1 MRKALRC
8 IAILTLLFVQLQG
21 IFTLNTADVKAQEE
35 TVLLNNDAAKVT
47 VTPSVTETNIEWTI
61 DYARYAPSDAAARAI
76 RFKLATAADGSGT
89 VQRKDG
95 DLKEKADGDDWYRES
110 EASTATAQGKLVVTT
125 AKDVKQLVVWT
136 QVDLVNMG
144 QVTGELLT
152 NDDSTAKVVV
162 APEIPEEEK
171 QEEIVVDQT
180 PVDTTDPAE
189 SLPAAP
195 VQPVEDTKQNVATK
209 QETATETDEQET
221 TVQSAD
227 KSVLTRAGART
238 VLARAGSTSNVDPFN
253 YTADGIGK
261 YPTHGTNT
269 HLTTT
274 GTSSSE
280 YVKNYNYAAA
290 KTEGTSV
297 VTQALTGTSA
307 FVGGYHA
314 YSDSQ
319 LVGYTKKTVSP
330 NADGSFKVQL
340 DMIGNAIK
348 PLPEVDVVLV
358 LDKSGSMVNNNSPRW
373 NQLKTAVKSFA
384 DHMLTGDN
392 KVHIGMA
399 AFGSGGSSGP
409 YGEIAAFSGLSG
421 SSDETFNGFT
431 SSASDITS
439 HNLYTATP
447 NNSGT
452 PTFLGVDA
460 GLHLLMNQNY
470 GARSGAV
477 KVLITITDGEPTF
490 DPADL
495 YWKSG
500 NNLKSVETS
509 LGQATRSAPGNNR
522 AKYTLNNTGSG
533 SNRVTYYHGD
543 SYGPTNYQ
551 QNTLDLISDRYRMTA
566 YTGINPYA
574 IGFHT
579 GDTANNVLQALG
591 AQKASNVFKASD
603 TTSLIQALQQITGE
617 YTSTIYNAV
626 MTDPM
631 SEFVTLNQSSVQYNS
646 LILRNGALTVGAGS
660 GTSAPSFAQAITPT
674 VTANQIQ
681 LSNVSLGGGEQ
692 TQQGYRVT
700 YNVTLKDEYKD
711 GSFYPTNGVTS
722 LKNAA
727 SGTDYL
733 HFAVP
738 SVKAKGQTTNIKVNK
753 VWDDKTNAYATR
765 KDLVIDLYS
774 APQGTND
781 WTKYGSK
788 TMPVGTATVTFND
801 VPVKKA
807 GKTLQY
813 KAEETVS
820 GTGQTYVPGYALPT
834 YSAPV
839 VATATNPT
847 LTMTNKLNY
856 TKYAFAK
863 TDANGNALKDA
874 KFTVTRNG
882 KEFAVISGNANGEF
896 QLADL
901 PIGEY
906 KVSETTAPDGYLGK
920 VDFNVSVKDDGNAGL
935 TLTSDLKGNTVI
947 NDLKPFKIEL
957 RKYNRDNK
965 PLEGARFKITGDDFE
980 ATAITDENGYLQLKD
995 NETIKPG
1002 KYTITE
1008 ISAPDGYLKYEG
1020 EFTLVI
1026 SEDGK
1031 SAKLSYDGSELQDDD
1046 YSVESIL
1053 TDDTS
1058 TTNTVSLVLKNIE
1071 QADVPLPLTGGSG
1084 LGAFIVIGI
1093 LLIGTAGYLKLVDW
1107 RKKRGGDGNA

>member
-47 VTPSVTETNIEWTI
+47 VTPSVTETAIEWTI

-110 EASTATAQGKLVVTT
+110 EASTTTAQGKLVVTT

-195 VQPVEDTKQNVATK
+195 IQPTEDTKQNATKAPAATDTEK
-209 QETATETDEQET
+209 QETVAQP
-221 TVQSAD
+221 AD
-227 KSVLTRAGART
+227 RSVLTRAGSRT

-269 HLTTT
+269 YLTTT

-280 YVKNYNYAAA
+280 YVQNYNYAAA
-290 KTEGTSV
+290 KTEGASV
-297 VTQALTGTSA
+297 VTQALTGTNA
-307 FVGGYHA
+307 FTGGYHA

-348 PLPEVDVVLV
+348 PLPKVDVVLV
-358 LDKSGSMVNNNSPRW
+358 LDKSSSMVTNNGESGATRW
-373 NQLKTAVKSFA
+373 SELKTAVSSFA
-384 DHMLTGDN
+384 NSMLTGDN
-392 KVHIGMA
+392 NVQIGMTS
-399 AFGSGGSSGP
+399 FESEDGTP
-409 YGEIAAFSGLSG
+409 WGEIASFSRITSSSTTFSGFTTNA
-421 SSDETFNGFT
+421 SS
-431 SSASDITS
+431 ITS

-447 NNSGT
+447 VRGVAGT
-452 PTFLGVDA
+452 PTFLGVDT

-470 GARSGAV
+470 GARNDAV
-477 KVLITITDGEPTF
+477 KVLITITDGVPTF
-490 DPADL
+490 QPENS
-495 YWKSG
+495 YWS
-500 NNLKSVETS
+500 S
-509 LGQATRSAPGNNR
+509 
-522 AKYTLNNTGSG
+522 GSG
-533 SNRVTYYHGD
+533 SNTTMKSVESSLGQGTRTVQENNRVRYSMRKQYYSGNGSLND
-543 SYGPTNYQ
+543 PGTNTTTQ
-551 QNTLDLISDRYRMTA
+551 FIQDRYAMDA
-566 YTGINPYA
+566 YTGINPQA
-574 IGFHT
+574 IGFYT
-579 GDTANNVLQALG
+579 GTNESAVLNALG
-591 AQKASNVFKASD
+591 KNTNVYKAGNVQDLVS
-603 TTSLIQALQQITGE
+603 ALHAITGE
-617 YTSTIYNAV
+617 FTATIYNAV

-700 YNVTLKDEYKD
+700 YNVNLKDEYKD

-753 VWDDKTNAYATR
+753 VWDDKANAYATR

-788 TMPVGTATVTFND
+788 TMPVGTETVTFND

-820 GTGQTYVPGYALPT
+820 GTSQTYVPGYALPT

-856 TKYAFAK
+856 TKYAFTK

-920 VDFNVSVKDDGNAGL
+920 VDFNVSVKDNGNAGV
-935 TLTSDLKGNTVI
+935 TLTSDLKGDTVI

-1046 YSVESIL
+1046 YSVESLL
-1053 TDDTS
+1053 TVDKN